1 MRFNFP
7 RAQMLKSTGTL
18 IEIRTNKK
26 LIHVSKLEGGPELT
40 SHEIAQSMPLRLFKV
55 QNNHTSTFVT
65 KACSSLPKD

>member
-7 RAQMLKSTGTL
+7 RAQKLKSTGTL

-26 LIHVSKLEGGPELT
+26 FIHVSKLKRGPELT
-40 SHEIAQSMPLRLFKV
+40 SHEIAQSMPLRSFKV

-65 KACSSLPKD
+65 KTCSS

>member
-26 LIHVSKLEGGPELT
+26 SIHVSKLKGGPELT

-55 QNNHTSTFVT
+55 QNNHTSTFLT
-65 KACSSLPKD
+65 KACSS